1 MVTLSLP
8 FYVKLQVYMLQGSCL
23 CHRWHWPGPP
33 VKSVCKPA
41 TWFWLLHASLLNC
54 RVDIVVEVPVM
65 LANGKIKGVD
75 YLRNMSNFC
84 LRFLS
89 KETQRNRIFF
99 VLFFSPPSPPFPSF
113 LFPFWLSLH
122 FLCGRNSFLVRA
134 KDQKSHSSVFPFSPI
149 PQKRLLLKLSKLT
162 LTCST
167 KWGCYFQQ

>member
-1 MVTLSLP
+1 MVTLCLP

-41 TWFWLLHASLLNC
+41 TWFLVAASLLNC

-65 LANGKIKGVD
+65 LANDKIKGVD

-89 KETQRNRIFF
+89 KEIQRNRIFF
-99 VLFFSPPSPPFPSF
+99 VLFFFPPYPSS
-113 LFPFWLSLH
+113 LIPFWLSLH
-122 FLCGRNSFLVRA
+122 FLCGRNSFLVWA
-134 KDQKSHSSVFPFSPI
+134 KDQNSHSSVFLFSPI
-149 PQKRLLLKLSKLT
+149 PQKHLLLKLSKLT

-167 KWGCYFQQ
+167 KWGCYFQR